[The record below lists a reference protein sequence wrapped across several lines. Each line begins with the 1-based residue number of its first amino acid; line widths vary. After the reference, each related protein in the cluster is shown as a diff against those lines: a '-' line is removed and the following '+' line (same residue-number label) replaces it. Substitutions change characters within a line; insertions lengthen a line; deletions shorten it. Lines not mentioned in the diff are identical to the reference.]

1 MAASTRIKAQN
12 IIFNIASTDYACDA
26 NMVELT
32 LDDAPGDVQT
42 FCETRVGGQWALQ
55 LDGITSGEATSLYR
69 ILWDNFGTEV
79 AFTIAPNGNEE
90 PSSDEPHYTGTAVFN
105 QLPPLS
111 LMSNETAKFSV
122 TLEVKNTPHDPASNE
137 YYGITIVD
145 TAPEEV

>member
-12 IIFNIASTDYACDA
+12 IIFKIGSTDYACDA

-32 LDDAPGDVQT
+32 LDDAPGDIQT

-55 LDGITSGEATSLYR
+55 LDGIMSGDAGSLYR
-69 ILWDNFGTEV
+69 VLWDNFGTEV
-79 AFTIAPNGNEE
+79 AFTVAPNGNATAT
-90 PSSDEPHYTGTAVFN
+90 SSEPHYEGTAVFN

-122 TLEVKNTPHDPASNE
+122 TLEVKNTPHDPSSDQ
-137 YYGITIVD
+137 YYGIEIV
-145 TAPEEV
+145 TA

>member
-1 MAASTRIKAQN
+1 
-12 IIFNIASTDYACDA
+12 
-26 NMVELT
+26 MVELT

-69 ILWDNFGTEV
+69 ILWDNFGQEV
-79 AFTIAPNGNEE
+79 AFVIAPNGNAV
-90 PSSDEPHYTGTAVFN
+90 PTDDEVHYEGVAVFN

-122 TLEVKNTPHDPASNE
+122 TLEVKNTPHDPTNHDF
-137 YYGITIVD
+137 YGVHI
-145 TAPEEV
+145 ARS